1 MMYSDIRE
9 LHDMIA
15 DAVKEGI
22 LAAYKEINMGGAIE
36 SSAKESKDSYDNAK
50 AYCVRLKSYFASHR
64 RVYTSDFQNLVYEMK
79 KILTADECCY
89 VITHLH
95 EFVGNEFSAHADDF
109 LKVYAIVTK

>member
-1 MMYSDIRE
+1 MMYTDMRE
-9 LHDMIA
+9 LHAMIA

-36 SSAKESKDSYDNAK
+36 SSTKESKDSYDNAK
-50 AYCVRLKSYFASHR
+50 SYCVRLKAYFANHR
-64 RVYTSDFQNLVYEMK
+64 RVYSSELQNLVYEMK
-79 KILTADECCY
+79 KTLTADECRY

-109 LKVYAIVTK
+109 VKVWAIVTK